1 MPAIQSYLLPR
12 HRRLGLCAWLFAASS
27 LLHASSS
34 AAQTSAAPGGAP
46 EPPATPP
53 PPDSGVTLVLEAG
66 TQSLI
71 KLAFPNLE
79 RRDSLTGAA
88 RTAADELDATLRADL
103 TESRIFEIQGPPEL
117 AAAEL
122 TGDREHDFE
131 QIRSLNNEILL
142 SGALLREGDRLVLEA
157 TLSTLG
163 NGKSIL
169 GKRYRGGL
177 DLARHMAHTFA
188 DEIVSYF
195 TGRPGIA
202 RTTIAFSSDRDQP
215 GRKEIYLMDYDG
227 FNQRRL
233 TAHRSTSMSPAWSL
247 DGLGVAYTSFFN
259 GTPAVYFAEIATGRK
274 TPISTEGRFNAS
286 PSLSPDGQK
295 VAFAR
300 SLDGNVEIF
309 VADRDG
315 RNARQLTHSSA
326 IDTNPAWSPKG
337 NELAFTS
344 SRAGSPQIYVMDPE
358 GTNVRRITFDGE
370 YNDNAAWNPDGT
382 KIAYSSRRDGRF
394 QVAVTDV
401 VTLETRVLTTG
412 QGSHEDPSFSP
423 DGKRLAFAFKQGP
436 SKQIWVMDAETGA
449 NGHQLTTVGNNDS
462 PSWSPHPR

>member
-1 MPAIQSYLLPR
+1 MSMHTEAFSRCNLR
-12 HRRLGLCAWLFAASS
+12 T
-27 LLHASSS
+27 
-34 AAQTSAAPGGAP
+34 TSAAGVLLAVGALAAMHP
-46 EPPATPP
+46 VAAQQPPASVPP
-53 PPDSGVTLVLEAG
+53 EGGVTLVLEAG
-66 TQSLI
+66 TQSLV
-71 KLAFPNLE
+71 KLAFPRLE
-79 RRDSLTGAA
+79 RRESLSGTAHP
-88 RTAADELDATLRADL
+88 AADELEATLRADL
-103 TESRIFEIQGPPEL
+103 VEARIFDIQGPAEL
-117 AAAEL
+117 SVLTL
-122 TGDREHDFE
+122 TGDRAHDHE
-131 QIRSLNNEILL
+131 QIRSLGNEILL

-157 TLSTLG
+157 TLLTLA

-169 GKRYRGGL
+169 GKRYRGSF

-202 RTTIAFSSDRDQP
+202 RTTIAFSSDRDQA

-227 FNQRRL
+227 LNQRRL
-233 TAHRSTSMSPAWSL
+233 TAHRSTSMSPAWTL

-259 GTPAVYFAEIATGRK
+259 GTPAVYFAEVATGRK

-286 PSLSPDGQK
+286 PSPSPDGRK

-358 GTNVRRITFDGE
+358 GTNLRRVTFDGE
-370 YNDNAAWNPDGT
+370 YNDNAAWSPDGT
-382 KIAYSSRRDGRF
+382 RIAYSSRRNGRF
-394 QVAVTDV
+394 HIAVTDI
-401 VTLETRVLTTG
+401 VTLETKVLTSGTG
-412 QGSHEDPSFSP
+412 SNEDPSFSP
-423 DGKRLAFAFKQGP
+423 DGKRLVYAVKQGAG
-436 SKQIWVMDAETGA
+436 KQLWVMDAETGA
-449 NGHQLTTVGNNDS
+449 NARQLTSAGNNDS
-462 PSWSPHPR
+462 PSWSPYPQ